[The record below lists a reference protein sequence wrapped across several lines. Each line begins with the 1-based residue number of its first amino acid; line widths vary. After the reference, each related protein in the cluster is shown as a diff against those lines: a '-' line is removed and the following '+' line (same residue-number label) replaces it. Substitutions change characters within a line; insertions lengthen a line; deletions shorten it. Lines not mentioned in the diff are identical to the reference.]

1 MWKSR
6 ILLAVVAVGIGT
18 GLYFLPKSVVE
29 NESQL
34 KSETVENAPGDPHSD
49 IPMALAEAIAAL
61 RPLAQPVLNEKS
73 ATFADS
79 LSRLY
84 AQAGKYDSSAWYAGE
99 AATFFKSLESCRQA
113 AARYYEAYSF
123 AVDPERQKVLAAEAQ
138 RFLNQVLE
146 QRPDDLDAQ
155 GQLAMTL
162 LATAPPMQGIRKLQE
177 IIQKDPQNE
186 FALFNLGMLSV
197 QTSQYERAQDYLAR
211 LLEIKPDNSQAR
223 MLLGVAYL
231 NGGDKDKARAE
242 FEEVK
247 KRDPDPAVQAAADS
261 YLKDLR

>member
-1 MWKSR
+1 M
-6 ILLAVVAVGIGT
+6 LVVAVGVGT
-18 GLYFLPKSVVE
+18 GLYLLPKSVVE

-34 KSETVENAPGDPHSD
+34 KGETVATSAADPHSD
-49 IPMALAEAIAAL
+49 VPQALEEAIAAL
-61 RPLAQPVLNEKS
+61 RQVAQPVRNEKS

-84 AQAGKYDSSAWYAGE
+84 AQAGRYDSSAWFAGE
-99 AATFFKSLESCRQA
+99 AATFFKSLESYQFA
-113 AARYYEAYSF
+113 AERYYEAYSF
-123 AVDPERQKVLAAEAQ
+123 AVDQQKQKVLAGEAQ
-138 RFLNQVLE
+138 RFLKEVLE
-146 QRPDDLDAQ
+146 KQPDNLEVQ
-155 GQLAMTL
+155 GKLAMTL

-177 IIQKDPQNE
+177 IIQQDPDNE

-197 QTSQYERAQDYLAR
+197 QTSQYERAQNYLTR
-211 LLEIKPDNSQAR
+211 LLAIKPDHSQAR

-231 NGGDKDKARAE
+231 NAGDKEKARVE

-247 KRDPDPAVQAAADS
+247 KRDADPAVQAAADS